1 LLRIFTL
8 VKFRTLLGWSR
19 TLEAIIDTGAYTT
32 LLPISVWET
41 LDIQVLGDY
50 FVQGLVPRR
59 ECTLP
64 VKIGLVTAV
73 ILDDQG
79 NISPEMQLHCF
90 LALTD
95 ETPLVISFKDLLE
108 KFALH
113 IDTPNQEAFLDYGT

>member
-1 LLRIFTL
+1 MLRIFTL

-32 LLPISVWET
+32 LLPVSVWET

-73 ILDDQG
+73 IFDDRG

-90 LALTD
+90 LGLTD
-95 ETPLVISFKDLLE
+95 ETPLVIGFKDLLE

-113 IDTPNQEAFLDYGT
+113 IDTPNQEAFLEYAT